1 MPEPVPLDPVTLRAL
16 AGELDAEEQALRR
29 ACPCPLHRHVASRC
43 VERATDYRTR
53 AIRAEQAARGRTV
66 N

>member
-1 MPEPVPLDPVTLRAL
+1 MPEPRPLDPVTLRVL

-29 ACPCPLHRHVASRC
+29 ACPCPLHRHLASQC
-43 VERATDYRTR
+43 VDRATDYRTR
-53 AIRAEQAARGRTV
+53 AIRAEQAARSGRA